1 LKNQLIQRS
10 IESSVKHASGG
21 SLDFNEVLRNFG
33 DIITLDP
40 ALALSNKI
48 LEIVK
53 NEDEG
58 QKGVAITM
66 G

>member
-1 LKNQLIQRS
+1 
-10 IESSVKHASGG
+10 
-21 SLDFNEVLRNFG
+21 LRNFG

-48 LEIVK
+48 LDIVK
-53 NEDEG
+53 NEDEE